1 MSASYTFEPVRDIDS
16 VDRMVAGGTR
26 IGWRDLTGP
35 GPRPSRKGVLM
46 AAPLIDLAAPG
57 TPDRIWSAWRQR
69 RPHLPVAGWRRLI
82 VIAPHP
88 DDEVLGAGG
97 LIALARSHG
106 LPVTVVTVT
115 DGEASDP
122 DSPTYSPAD
131 LAAIR
136 TEESRRAALELS
148 VDPPIRLGISN
159 GGNAMEETA
168 LSRTLETILA
178 DSGGTGAWCV
188 TTWRHDG
195 HPDHEAVGRAAAV
208 ACARTATR
216 LLEFPVWM
224 WHWATPE
231 HPLVPFSHARK
242 VTLPRAAVEA
252 KRRALAHFRSQ
263 THAVSEDP
271 ADQPIWPPHVIERF
285 TGGHETF
292 FI

>member
-1 MSASYTFEPVRDIDS
+1 
-16 VDRMVAGGTR
+16 
-26 IGWRDLTGP
+26 
-35 GPRPSRKGVLM
+35 M

-57 TPDRIWSAWRQR
+57 TPERIWSAWRQR
-69 RPHLPVAGWRRLI
+69 RPHLSVAGWHRLI
-82 VIAPHP
+82 AIAPHP
-88 DDEVLGAGG
+88 YDEVLGAGG

-106 LPVTVVTVT
+106 LPVTVVTVIS
-115 DGEASDP
+115 GKASHP
-122 DSPTYSPAD
+122 DSPTSSPAD
-131 LAAIR
+131 PAAIR

-148 VDPPIRLGISN
+148 VDPPIRLGISD
-159 GGNAMEETA
+159 GGIAIEEAA

-195 HPDHEAVGRAAAV
+195 HPEHEAVGRAAAV
-208 ACARTATR
+208 ACARTATK

-231 HPLVPFSHARK
+231 HPLVPFYHARK

-263 THAVSEDP
+263 NHAVSEDT
-271 ADQPIWPPHVIERF
+271 ADHILPPHVLERF